1 MSLHES
7 DIKARVGRFLERK
20 TMPQRIAG
28 KTMAQDDEMRAII
41 GKITSHAPRGAEALA
56 TWWPYFEA
64 ALSEIGGDFWP
75 SEKQIK
81 PAAQKATEAM
91 PRKVVAALD
100 DEMSPAAITARKM
113 QTGGEVGEGWLWG
126 IGAVELAAR
135 KLIDEATMR
144 RYRSGAFLARRQ
156 AYGEA
161 AALRWE
167 AEKKA
172 EHEAA
177 KEVWRHRKADRQQRD
192 TTVPDLRD
200 APDFG
205 DAA

>member
-7 DIKARVGRFLERK
+7 DISSRFSRFLDRK
-20 TMPQRIAG
+20 TMPQRIEG
-28 KTMAQDDEMRAII
+28 KTMAQDDEMRALI
-41 GKITSHAPRGAEALA
+41 GRIVSNAPRGAEALA

-64 ALSEIGGDFWP
+64 ALSDLCGNFWP
-75 SEKQIK
+75 AEKQIK
-81 PAAQKATEAM
+81 PAAQKAAETM
-91 PRKVVAALD
+91 PRKAMAQD
-100 DEMSPAAITARKM
+100 DEMPPVAIVARKM
-113 QTGGEVGEGWLWG
+113 QAGAEVGDGWLWG

-135 KLIDEATMR
+135 KLIDEGTMR
-144 RYRSGAFLARRQ
+144 RYRSGAFLARRD

-192 TTVPDLRD
+192 TAVPDLRD
-200 APDFG
+200 VPDFG